1 MEVFEQFEDDGTQP
15 ISDSKGAFPFLKK
28 LSSIATNKPEVM
40 GDVDWGNTLQ
50 DAYQHVAQL
59 NNLLDYKAGEQ
70 LAAQGMAGGVEQAAA
85 TIAARLEYLEQNNR
99 NQVNE
104 LNEVAQ
110 AAIERIAV
118 NSPAVVLN
126 NKPETIAQQSQQVAT
141 AASAQALQERI
152 QQRAGSVAGNVG
164 NFLWQFTPPA
174 VFATDYNV
182 AEFAKKYI
190 GNVSMLDGESETLL
204 KINGYYRSLKPEE
217 QVSFV
222 KTMYDDLRNTWAIT
236 DTGAA
241 LMVAEMIA
249 GEDLDGWDK
258 AFDTLQLAAIPLTAI
273 PIASGVV
280 RGMRNIGRATK
291 GMSPEVK
298 IAQAGGK
305 DIVVVDTAQR
315 VAAKGAMQIA
325 GAITGA
331 TDLVDTARL
340 VTMAS
345 SKVLPSTITTAT
357 TAVADIVKGRVEK
370 TLAEL
375 AETIKAK
382 NVREGEEVSTY
393 RRIQEIYS
401 PATNKEIHT
410 YLPDTAE
417 GTGPVVF
424 WKPANE
430 SAYITKEA
438 AEAAIKLKDPTGA
451 LGMRVVPDTTNVG
464 YLVED
469 ATLATRKAQRAQ
481 LEVDYVK
488 ENAKK
493 VTLATKAGKIPVGPP
508 APAPAALLSAKPRYS
523 YKTSQFDL
531 NFESMLDKAIY
542 QAGSRSKGSKSDPD
556 ILSWIGKQVGK
567 TGNALTTYV
576 NTEAGAIRNFL
587 KGPASKLAGGSL
599 NIPTR
604 NKTREESIAAATSY
618 SNSKLEA
625 IKKQIDFLDQQ
636 IAAMEAARKGLVHGY
651 LIEQKIPV
659 PASTY
664 NDLAPYRD
672 TDIQSM
678 VRMSVGDWALGTSSE
693 LYANRVVGLHQS
705 SRYQKLLVDM
715 VRKPLEALN
724 RGEQNVLASILIKG
738 DKESKLYDAIELAG
752 LGANTKVMEAY
763 FATRSARN
771 VLHKLRDEVAVR
783 SLTNKGYKQITVPIT
798 LDTVQPLYARPLLPQ
813 QVAQKKRVYSVLDGS
828 GAMYDEKMAAQGLVL
843 YELRTPISVGGKK
856 YKTIATP
863 ATAVKEEPITSV
875 IPFREGEFKRIYSD
889 QYFVKYRGTD
899 EVDGEVTK
907 DVLYTHRTASTRKE
921 GEEYAAVF
929 NSLADLHRVGKL
941 TISDAAKMQPY
952 GWKPQEFIDAL
963 NEGKFGV
970 EPKMEVVFTRT
981 EDDYVDGF
989 LSTRQGE
996 FYSERND
1003 RIVNVNGDDVPNTLS
1018 PLDSLAAEIGN
1029 TAYMVPLTEWRDVAV
1044 YRWFNTVKDS
1054 LPEVA
1059 KAMNP
1064 EDAYEYMRRE
1074 RGAYTGNDQM
1084 KLFAQRHQ
1092 DYVAHELNATTR
1104 DEMVWEGSM
1113 RALIEKI
1120 EGKFDNKMVAKTG
1133 AMLRN
1138 ADPATFARTVTFHSF
1153 LGGFNPVQLF
1163 VQGLNAFNAV
1173 SISPLHGMVGVKQ
1186 ATALR
1191 LALMSDNPEV
1201 WKSIAGL
1208 EKLSTLGLTDAEEFA
1223 DTVKAVR
1230 RSGLLDSINSSSLY
1244 GAETGK
1250 YGLFNKF
1257 TRTAGEG
1264 SAFFFNRGE
1273 EFSRL
1278 VSFVIAKREWQ
1289 VANPKGNWKGD
1300 AALNA
1305 ILERQDDLTQNMTR
1319 ANQAKWQTGAM
1330 SIPTQFMQYQVKIAL
1345 NLAASLSGNPR
1356 AFNKKEAVQLLVG
1369 HGLAWG
1375 TAGAGVWMGLEEVF
1389 GKQTEEW
1396 TPEQRL
1402 YLNQGLFAG
1411 IVNTATQAVTGEEM
1425 MLAFGSRFNSFGYWF
1440 DAAFAVGN
1448 AFTGGDPIDAIKL
1461 LTGAPG
1467 GAISRMYGNAKFAVD
1482 VLTASDDGVT
1492 GTELTEA
1499 ARLLFTGAFSSLS
1512 NVEKAYL
1519 AQNFGGYIKSKAG
1532 DPLYYA
1538 NENEIKAMYIG
1549 IPPVSSADYE
1559 KALLYQKDRTRMGKN
1574 VAKEAGRLAAL
1585 SFDAYRA
1592 GDKEAAELYR
1602 KMHLA
1607 LVKSYEQDPQLADIA
1622 RREFSAAWK
1631 TSKHRELAQ
1640 QIFTDVN
1647 PEKPALVKPFGEA
1660 K

>member
-1 MEVFEQFEDDGTQP
+1 MEIFEQFEYDDALPVTG
-15 ISDSKGAFPFLKK
+15 SKGAFPLLKK
-28 LSSIATNKPEVM
+28 LTSVATGKPEVI
-40 GDVDWGNTLQ
+40 GNVDWGTTLQ
-50 DAYQHVAQL
+50 DAHKHVAQL
-59 NNLLDYKAGEQ
+59 NNLLDYRAGEQ
-70 LAAQGMAGGVEQAAA
+70 MAAQGMAGGVEQAAA
-85 TIAARLEYLEQNNR
+85 SIASRLDYLEQTNR
-99 NQVNE
+99 NQIAE

-110 AAIERIAV
+110 AAIDSIAV
-118 NSPAVVLN
+118 HSPAVTLN
-126 NKPETIAQQSQQVAT
+126 NSPETIAKQSQKVAT

-152 QQRAGSVAGNVG
+152 AQEGSSVAGNVG
-164 NFLWQFTPPA
+164 NFLWQFTPMA

-182 AEFAKKYI
+182 AEFAKKYV

-204 KINGYYRSLKPEE
+204 KINSYYRTLKPAE

-222 KTMYDDLRNTWAIT
+222 RTMYDDLRDTWAIT

-241 LMVAEMIA
+241 HMVAEMIA

-258 AFDTLQLAAIPLTAI
+258 AFDTLQLAAIPLTVV
-273 PIASGVV
+273 PIASGVL
-280 RGMRNIGRATK
+280 RGMRNIGRAAK
-291 GMSPEVK
+291 GVSAEVK

-305 DIVVVDTAQR
+305 DILVVETAQR

-340 VTMAS
+340 VTMVS
-345 SKVLPSTITTAT
+345 SKVLPSTLTTAT

-370 TLAEL
+370 TLADL

-393 RRIQEIYS
+393 RRIQEVYS

-410 YLPDTAE
+410 YLPDTADSK
-417 GTGPVVF
+417 GPVVF

-430 SAYITKEA
+430 SAYLTQEA

-469 ATLATRKAQRAQ
+469 ATLATRKAQREK
-481 LEVDYVK
+481 LEIEYVK
-488 ENAKK
+488 ESAKK
-493 VTLATKAGKIPVGPP
+493 ATLTTKAAAIPVGPP
-508 APAPAALLSAKPRYS
+508 APAPTALLSAKPRYS

-542 QAGSRSKGSKSDPD
+542 QAGSKSKGSKSDPA

-567 TGNALTTYV
+567 TGDALTTYV
-576 NTEAGAIRNFL
+576 NTEAAAIRNGL
-587 KGPASKLAGGSL
+587 KGPASKLGGGTL
-599 NIPTR
+599 TIPTR
-604 NKTREESIAAATSY
+604 NKTREESIVAASSY
-618 SNSKLEA
+618 SDVKLESLRKE
-625 IKKQIDFLDQQ
+625 INFFDQQ
-636 IAAMEAARKGLVHGY
+636 IAAMEAAKKGLVHGY
-651 LIEQKIPV
+651 LIEQKVTP
-659 PASTY
+659 PAATY
-664 NDLAPYRD
+664 NDLAPYAQED
-672 TDIQSM
+672 VQTLIKTSF
-678 VRMSVGDWALGTSSE
+678 GDWALGTSSE
-693 LYANRVVGLHQS
+693 LYTNRVVGLHQS

-715 VRKPLEALN
+715 VRKPLESLS

-738 DKESKLYDAIELAG
+738 DKESKLYNFIELAG
-752 LGANTKVMEAY
+752 MGASSKVTEAY
-763 FATRSARN
+763 FAARSARN
-771 VLHKLRDEVAVR
+771 VLHKMRDETAVR
-783 SLTNKGYKQITVPIT
+783 SLTNKGYQKLTVPIT
-798 LDTVQPLYARPLLPQ
+798 LDTAQPLYARPLLPQ
-813 QVAQKKRVYSVLDGS
+813 QGAQKKLVYSVLDGS
-828 GAMYDEKMAAQGLVL
+828 GARYDEKMAAQGVVL
-843 YELRTPISVGGKK
+843 YELRTPISVGGKR
-856 YKTIATP
+856 YKTIAAP
-863 ATAVKEEPITSV
+863 ASSAKAEPITTV

-889 QYFVKYRGTD
+889 QYFVKYKSADT
-899 EVDGEVTK
+899 VDGEVQ
-907 DVLYTHRTASTRKE
+907 DVLHTHRTAYNRKE
-921 GEEYAAVF
+921 GEEYAALF
-929 NSLADLHRVGKL
+929 NSLTKLHSTGKL

-970 EPKMEVVFTRT
+970 DPKMEVVFNRT
-981 EDDYVDGF
+981 DDDYVDSF

-1003 RIVNVNGDDVPNTLS
+1003 RIVNVNGEDVPNTLS

-1029 TAYMVPLTEWRDVAV
+1029 TAFMVPLTEWRDVAV
-1044 YRWFNTVKDS
+1044 YRWFNTVQDV
-1054 LPEVA
+1054 LPTAA
-1059 KAMNP
+1059 KNMSP

-1074 RGAYTGNDQM
+1074 KGAYTGNDQM

-1092 DYVAHELNATTR
+1092 EYVAHELNATTR

-1113 RALIEKI
+1113 RALIEKV
-1120 EGKFDNKMVAKTG
+1120 EGKFDNKMMAKTG
-1133 AMLRN
+1133 AALRN
-1138 ADPATFARTVTFHSF
+1138 ADPATFARTLTFHAF

-1163 VQGLNAFNAV
+1163 VQGLNAFNAFA
-1173 SISPLHGMVGVKQ
+1173 ISPVHGMVGVKQ
-1186 ATALR
+1186 ATSLR

-1201 WKSIAGL
+1201 WKHIAGL

-1223 DTVKAVR
+1223 DTVKAIR
-1230 RSGLLDSINSSSLY
+1230 RSGLLDSINSTSLY

-1250 YGLFNKF
+1250 YGLFNKVS
-1257 TRTAGEG
+1257 RRAGEV
-1264 SAFFFNRGE
+1264 SAFNFNRGE
-1273 EFSRL
+1273 EFSRI

-1289 VANPKGNWKGD
+1289 AANPRGNWKGD

-1356 AFNKKEAVQLLVG
+1356 AFSKKEALQLLVG
-1369 HGLAWG
+1369 HAIGWG
-1375 TAGAGVWMGLEEVF
+1375 TAGAGLWIGLDEVF

-1411 IVNTATQAVTGEEM
+1411 ILNTATQAVTGEEM
-1425 MLAFGSRFNSFGYWF
+1425 MLALGTRFNSFGYWF
-1440 DAAFAVGN
+1440 DAAFAVGD
-1448 AFTGGDPIDAIKL
+1448 AFTGGDPIDALKL

-1467 GAISRMYGNAKFAVD
+1467 GAISRMYGNTKFAVD
-1482 VLTASDDGVT
+1482 VLTAN
-1492 GTELTEA
+1492 GTDIAGSQLTEA
-1499 ARLLFTGAFSSLS
+1499 ARHFFTGTFSSLS
-1512 NVEKAYL
+1512 NVERAYL
-1519 AQNFGGYIKSKAG
+1519 AKNFGGYIQSKAG

-1538 NENEIKAMYIG
+1538 NENEVAALFVG
-1549 IPPVSSADYE
+1549 IPPVTSADYE

-1574 VAKEAGRLAAL
+1574 LARESGRLVTRALAAQKE
-1585 SFDAYRA
+1585 
-1592 GDKEAAELYR
+1592 GDTEAAEMYR
-1602 KMHLA
+1602 RMYIA
-1607 LVKSYEQDPQLADIA
+1607 LVRSYEQDPQLAEIV
-1622 RREFSAAWK
+1622 RKEFYAGWK
-1631 TSKHRELAQ
+1631 DSKHRELAT
-1640 QIFTDVN
+1640 QIFTDEN
-1647 PEKPALVKPFGEA
+1647 PEKPFLVKPFGEA